1 MKRKGQPKRRKG
13 KLGVAR
19 QRGGIAPLLAAAIPA
34 LAAGGKAAALGGL
47 SALTTYGTRKAIQ
60 VLEKKK
66 YKRRRRQPMND
77 QTESFFK
84 RCVKRSQP
92 K

>member
-1 MKRKGQPKRRKG
+1 M
-13 KLGVAR
+13 
-19 QRGGIAPLLAAAIPA
+19 LAAAIPA

-47 SALTTYGTRKAIQ
+47 SALTYYGTRKAIQ

-66 YKRRRRQPMND
+66 YKRRRRQPTRRNKHDGTND